1 MLLLTPPSQPPPTNF
16 LLKGQGKGYQMV
28 GELYFQGNAIQV
40 VWDLLK
46 THLVVGG
53 RISKLFNT
61 LTGLY
66 SYANL
71 TLLK

>member
-1 MLLLTPPSQPPPTNF
+1 MLLLTPPAQPPPTNF
-16 LLKGQGKGYQMV
+16 LLKGQVQMV